1 MRRATEAV
9 DVWVDA
15 ICINQS
21 DFKGVAAQVER
32 MPEIYRNAERVLIGL
47 RSGVPQTKMTFG
59 F

>member
-1 MRRATEAV
+1 MRRVTEAV

-21 DFKGVAAQVER
+21 DSKEVAAQVER

-47 RSGVPQTKMTFG
+47 RSGAP
-59 F
+59 